1 MFCRVS
7 AFKEVLLKH
16 LTEKGWIKCS
26 TVAVSTCA
34 VAQYVS
40 DAQHLCAEDAD
51 GDEELRYDA
60 NGSPQVFG
68 REFTQIHGH
77 HVGWQ
82 TCRWETMD
90 ERNTKKRLR
99 LRNPRRRHA
108 CSWNDSIWPAQIP
121 TINLAT
127 MMISYDL
134 AISLTPI
141 ITAGTME
148 KMLLKR
154 RVPFLLQGQCM
165 WSRIR
170 PTRKTCFYSRWG
182 QTVCITSLVCW
193 PEEPPSESQRSLPAG
208 TWTRTETTA
217 ESKSSPPLA
226 DHCAPCRFHYRTAAW
241 TKETR
246 TTAIKKT
253 TSSHHWHCVLQ

>member
-1 MFCRVS
+1 MVMKSCGMMPMAPLRCLGES
-7 AFKEVLLKH
+7 SPRYMGTTL
-16 LTEKGWIKCS
+16 
-26 TVAVSTCA
+26 
-34 VAQYVS
+34 
-40 DAQHLCAEDAD
+40 DDRPAD
-51 GDEELRYDA
+51 GK
-60 NGSPQVFG
+60 
-68 REFTQIHGH
+68 
-77 HVGWQ
+77 
-82 TCRWETMD
+82 RWMSEIQ
-90 ERNTKKRLR
+90 KRLR